1 MSFILAACG
10 GGGGDGGVVTAT
22 LQSVTVTPTSASVAA
37 GLTQQF
43 SATGNYSDGT
53 SQAIASP
60 TWTSSDQ
67 TVATIDGKGLVTS
80 RKAGT
85 ATLTASFNGISGSTT
100 LTVTTAK
107 LQSIT
112 VTPAS
117 SSVAAGL
124 TQQFTAT
131 GNYSDGTSQ
140 AIATPA
146 WSSSDTTTATVNTTG
161 LVTSIK
167 AGSATLTATLSGIS
181 GSAALTVTTATLQKI
196 NVTPASPSI
205 AAGLTQQ
212 LTATGVY
219 SDGTTQAIATPI
231 WSSTNTT
238 AATVDANGLVKTLK
252 AGSSTIVAT
261 YGGITGGATLT
272 VTTAKLISI
281 KVIPPLASAPIVIGQ
296 PLVFPTSSTFPVG
309 LSARAVAQGQF
320 SDGSVQEINPIW
332 SSSDITVATVAST
345 GIVTSLAIGKA
356 TITATLAG
364 VSGSGSIT
372 INSATLSSIVINSPS
387 NSHPYP
393 LHYVASTFVTA
404 TYSDG
409 NSYPVQNAIWSSSDS
424 SIVTVDTTGK
434 LTVNGVGTVTLT
446 ASFKG
451 KTATQSMTSVAPA
464 AKPTFVIT
472 CDPTTPMS
480 ISSAQWNALYSSDS
494 IDSTQWAVVDPV
506 SCAAYPLVVLRI
518 GTTEIFSSLQS
529 SPTSFYPATTYISNP
544 ITSLPVPPPITFPFP
559 PAPLPLHVGD
569 QVTVISFDNLTN
581 TSTPL
586 YTITA
591 Q

>member
-43 SATGNYSDGT
+43 TATGNYSDGT

-67 TVATIDGKGLVTS
+67 TVATIDSKGLVTS

-85 ATLTASFNGISGSTT
+85 ATLTANFNGISGSTT

-146 WSSSDTTTATVNTTG
+146 WSSSDTTTATVNASG

-261 YGGITGGATLT
+261 FGGVAGSATLT
-272 VTTAKLISI
+272 VTAAKLVSF
-281 KVIPPLASAPIVIGQ
+281 VLVPPFAEFTTTTGPI
-296 PLVFPTSSTFPVG
+296 VFPTSSTIPID
-309 LSARAVAQGQF
+309 LASKAYIDLAQF
-320 SDGSVQEINPIW
+320 SDGTYHDFNPTWTSSDISVATVGSTGMVTGLKAGKVTITATYDGISRSVTVTISTGTLSSLRIQGYDIITSLPLNYRASLLAAAVFSDNSNKSYSVTATW
-332 SSSDITVATVAST
+332 SSSDTSVATVDAK
-345 GIVTSLAIGKA
+345 GNLAVIGVGTT
-356 TITATLAG
+356 TITA
-364 VSGSGSIT
+364 
-372 INSATLSSIVINSPS
+372 
-387 NSHPYP
+387 
-393 LHYVASTFVTA
+393 
-404 TYSDG
+404 
-409 NSYPVQNAIWSSSDS
+409 SY
-424 SIVTVDTTGK
+424 
-434 LTVNGVGTVTLT
+434 
-446 ASFKG
+446 KG
-451 KTATQSMTSVAPA
+451 KSVALTLKSIAPV
-464 AKPTFVIT
+464 AKPSFVVT
-472 CDPTTPMS
+472 CDPTKPMT
-480 ISSAQWNALYSSDS
+480 ISADTWNAIFGKDT
-494 IDSTQWAVVDPV
+494 INITQWVIVDPV
-506 SCAAYPLVVLRI
+506 SCKNYPVIRLNIDQGYILESTRI
-518 GTTEIFSSLQS
+518 SSAL
-529 SPTSFYPATTYISNP
+529 FGPATTYGSTISP
-544 ITSLPVPPPITFPFP
+544 TGWWLGPT
-559 PAPLPLHVGD
+559 PLPLYVGAK
-569 QVTVISFDNLTN
+569 VTVAYTDGESDQ
-581 TSTPL
+581 STPI
-586 YTITA
+586 YSFIA